1 MTLFSKLE
9 KTDGAA
15 VVISYEELLHHS
27 LGKIMKTHL
36 SKTGVKAE
44 I

>member
-1 MTLFSKLE
+1 
-9 KTDGAA
+9 
-15 VVISYEELLHHS
+15 VISYEELLHHS

-44 I
+44 IWTMYLLNIS